1 MGSLRTFSFAID
13 LSNVSRSEG
22 NNKRLDSIASK
33 RVPDTNAP
41 RATVPP
47 KSEAIKGY
55 EPRGYAFESSD
66 PLRIIILSV
75 PSGSFESS

>member
-1 MGSLRTFSFAID
+1 LGSLRTFSFAID

-47 KSEAIKGY
+47 KFETIKT
-55 EPRGYAFESSD
+55 EKPKNNTID
-66 PLRIIILSV
+66 V
-75 PSGSFESS
+75 